1 MATSF
6 SPLLEVEVV
15 MVAQGGAGGARNGSP
30 RGGGEEEEDR
40 RGGKEKGGG
49 MDSTFFFFFE
59 KVWEGRGLEGF
70 KAGIGKKPFLIYNSV
85 GEKQEGG
92 ELLYFHSLGKG

>member
-1 MATSF
+1 
-6 SPLLEVEVV
+6 
-15 MVAQGGAGGARNGSP
+15 
-30 RGGGEEEEDR
+30 
-40 RGGKEKGGG
+40 

-85 GEKQEGG
+85 GGKQEG
-92 ELLYFHSLGKG
+92 EENFSSFTLLEKVKTSGPE